1 MSIGRN
7 FAYNL
12 LGTALPIVVALVSVP
27 FYIHLIG
34 LERYGV
40 VGIALMLMGY
50 MGFID
55 FGLGRSTLQAVAKY
69 RDRGNP
75 VISRIIFSA
84 SLVNVVLGCL
94 GGLAIYLVSS
104 FYFSH
109 YLTVTTDLRVEMMA
123 AIPLIA
129 ITFPMI
135 IMTNLFSFTLQATG
149 RFVDFNACQVFN
161 SVSMQV
167 FPILAALLVS
177 PHLEVVFIGV
187 LVARVLSLGITASR
201 CHVHI
206 LRDQPFRFSRI
217 RARQLLRFGGWVS
230 LAGIGG
236 GFLVITD
243 RLMIGSAMGAAAAG
257 IYNIPMQLA
266 SRLAIVP
273 GALVD
278 ALFPHVAQSRME
290 AARQIWAGAVC
301 AILAVMT
308 PICAGLVLVLEPL
321 LTIWVGERI
330 AIEAALPG
338 RILILAF
345 WGNSLALVP
354 HTGLQA
360 TGRPNRVVYAQLF
373 EIIIYFPA
381 LYFGLKYA
389 GLTGAALAFA
399 LRCNIDHIFLSIAAG
414 SPVMARSYAIGL
426 SIMTLAIVVSE
437 AGVSLPAQFL
447 AGAVIALMAASYSAF
462 VAPDVLRQQVLKV
475 PGLLR
480 AKFQAGE
487 SRRR

>member
-7 FAYNL
+7 FGYNL
-12 LGTALPIVVALVSVP
+12 LGTVLPIVVALVSVP

-34 LERYGV
+34 LERYGI

-69 RDRGNP
+69 RNRGNA

-84 SLVNVVLGCL
+84 GMVNIGLGCL
-94 GGLAIYLVSS
+94 GGLAIYLISS
-104 FYFSH
+104 IYFSQ
-109 YLTVTTDLRVEMMA
+109 YMTMASGLRTELMA
-123 AIPLIA
+123 ALPLIA

-149 RFVDFNACQVFN
+149 RFVDFNVCQVFN

-167 FPILAALLVS
+167 LPILAAVLVK
-177 PHLEVVFIGV
+177 PHLDVVFMAV
-187 LVARVLSLGITASR
+187 LVARVLSLGITAFC
-201 CHVHI
+201 CHRHI
-206 LRDQPFRFSRI
+206 LRGQPFRFSQI

-230 LAGIGG
+230 LAGIGS

-243 RLMIGSAMGAAAAG
+243 RLMIGSAMGPAAAG

-266 SRLAIVP
+266 SRLVIVP

-278 ALFPHVAQSRME
+278 ALFPHVAQSKLD
-290 AARQIWAGAVC
+290 AARQIWGGAVC

-321 LTIWVGERI
+321 LTLWVGERI
-330 AIEAALPG
+330 AVEAALPG
-338 RILILAF
+338 RILVLAF

-373 EIIIYFPA
+373 EIVIYFPA

-414 SPVMARSYAIGL
+414 SPVMGRKYSVGI
-426 SIMTLAIVVSE
+426 SILALAIMIPE
-437 AGVSLPAQFL
+437 MGLRLPILLL
-447 AGAVIALMAASYSAF
+447 ADGAVVLAVTVYALV
-462 VAPDVLRQQVLKV
+462 VAPASLRQAIAIPLARFL
-475 PGLLR
+475 PGR
-480 AKFQAGE
+480 GHHA
-487 SRRR
+487 